1 MTALAI
7 LVKASLLLVA
17 AATAHALVGR
27 RMSAAM
33 RHQFWTLAA
42 ASLLLLPILT
52 LVLPSW
58 KAIRLATPAPLS
70 APIAGFSEPDLETGW
85 ATPIA
90 STTGDTTP
98 DNGAPRASWIAGVS
112 WLAALGAF
120 YVAGVL
126 LLLARLATQLLV
138 LGRLSRSATP
148 AGEEWERSLAE
159 CAQQLGVRHP
169 VRLIRS
175 LDRTIPMAF
184 GAVKA
189 AILVPA
195 IGDTWSPDRRRAVLL
210 HELAHVGRR
219 DCLTQMLATVVC
231 AVYWV
236 HPGVWWMAQR
246 LRVER
251 ELACDDLVLSAGT
264 SPRDYAGHLLEI
276 AYALRTTFAP
286 ALSVSMA
293 SPRQLEGRM
302 LALLDAA
309 RNRTTPTLRTRRAA
323 TLLMMALLVPVAA
336 ATATSASEEAAVV
349 VDTPSDAAAASNA
362 PDVPGAPAQ
371 TTAPS
376 NRQARTGTWEIRPA
390 QESGSVHLRT
400 REGDGFYGT
409 HIEIERLSGLAPSM
423 LTGSG
428 GTAGFS
434 VRHDAGTFTF
444 EGIFRNGVGAG
455 TYTFTPNAGFADVMV
470 MRGYERP
477 TADQLRA
484 LARLDVGIAFLDE
497 LTSQGYRRPTLT
509 QIIRA
514 TEHGVATSF
523 LRDMGRLGYRAGSV
537 DALIDMRDHG
547 VSPQYIRGLAA
558 EGLPRLSAE
567 ELIYARDHGVSPGY
581 IRDLA
586 QLGIPLQSV
595 ERLVYAR
602 DHGISPEYVREMR
615 DQGYVLPIDGLV
627 RARDHGVSS
636 EYAREMRNQ
645 GYTLPIEGLIRARD
659 HGVSVEFVR
668 DLRRLRR

>member
-1 MTALAI
+1 MAALAI

-27 RMSAAM
+27 RMSAAV

-58 KAIRLATPAPLS
+58 KAIRLAAPAPVS
-70 APIAGFSEPDLETGW
+70 APIAESSAPDLDIAA
-85 ATPIA
+85 ATPMA
-90 STTGDTTP
+90 SISSSMPDDNSTP
-98 DNGAPRASWIAGVS
+98 PTPWIGGIPWPAA
-112 WLAALGAF
+112 LAAL

-126 LLLARLATQLLV
+126 LLLTRFGLQLLV
-138 LGRLSRSATP
+138 LSRLSRGAAP
-148 AGEEWERSLAE
+148 AGEEWERLLAE
-159 CAQQLGVRHP
+159 CAQQLGVRRP
-169 VRLIRS
+169 VRFIRS

-189 AILVPA
+189 AILIPA
-195 IGDTWSPDRRRAVLL
+195 IGDSWSPDRRRAVLL
-210 HELAHVGRR
+210 HELAHVGRH
-219 DCLTQMLATVVC
+219 DCLAQMLATVVC

-236 HPGVWWMAQR
+236 HPGAWWMARR

-286 ALSVSMA
+286 TLSVSMA

-302 LALLDAA
+302 LALLDSA
-309 RNRTTPTLRTRRAA
+309 RNRATPTLRTRLTV

-336 ATATSASEEAAVV
+336 ATVTSAPAAPAVV
-349 VDTPSDAAAASNA
+349 VDAPLVAADAPNPPA
-362 PDVPGAPAQ
+362 VPGAPAQ
-371 TTAPS
+371 TTTPS
-376 NRQARTGTWEIRPA
+376 NRQARTGTWEIRPV
-390 QESGSVHLRT
+390 QESGSVHLRM

-409 HIEIERLSGLAPSM
+409 NIEIERLNGLASSM
-423 LTGSG
+423 LTGSHG
-428 GTAGFS
+428 SAGFS

-444 EGIFRNGVGAG
+444 VGIFRNGVGSG
-455 TYTFTPNAGFADVMV
+455 TYTFTPNTGFADVMV
-470 MRGYERP
+470 TRGYERP
-477 TADQLRA
+477 AADQLRA
-484 LARLDVGIAFLDE
+484 LARLDVGMAFLDE
-497 LTSQGYRRPTLT
+497 LTSQGYRRPTLA
-509 QIIRA
+509 QIVRA
-514 TEHGVATSF
+514 TEHGVHTSF

-567 ELIYARDHGVSPGY
+567 ELIYARDHGVSPEY

-645 GYTLPIEGLIRARD
+645 GYTLTIEELIRARD

-668 DLRRLRR
+668 DLRRLVR